1 MSSTELSLV
10 IPADKRLRK
19 NTPILLTL
27 PAACASNHWAVEYRN
42 GQFLPLQQINR
53 DQFATIAPDFEFNC
67 EVEGKLV
74 RLEQAP
80 PDEVRLVPNPEMF
93 GLDIYLGEVLLTR
106 YVYESVPARPYFY
119 PLFAPQGIP
128 ITRNYPMVPDV
139 PGEITDHPH
148 HRSLWIAHGEVN
160 GADNWSEGGNHAK
173 TNHLEFLSLESGTVF
188 GRFVSKSVW
197 ATHDDIP
204 LLEQTL
210 ETIAWNI
217 DTDVRMIDFKI
228 SLEAM
233 AESVLMGDTK
243 EGGILSLRVA
253 TALDG
258 KHGGQITNAYGGVG
272 EAETWGKAANWCDYS
287 GTMGYQPVGVAIF
300 DHPYSFRYPTHW
312 HVRDYGLMT
321 ANPFGYSYFTNNK
334 KNGDHTLRQ
343 GEKLEFS
350 YRMVLHLGDCET
362 GNISQHYLNFVNPP
376 SLSIET
382 R

>member
-210 ETIAWNI
+210 ETIATRPAADLARRLEIPALESLASADAHALKVFGADAKRFTQVVGLASEAPRLASIVDAQTLRDLAQAFSLDDIRIAVSCRPFIPAQDETGLDLDNLAVAARDAGPKLILAWAAE
-217 DTDVRMIDFKI
+217 TSPALRGRVRMMLPKSLLSPDGTPNQPGINHVAGKI
-228 SLEAM
+228 
-233 AESVLMGDTK
+233 VR
-243 EGGILSLRVA
+243 RVA
-253 TALDG
+253 ELL
-258 KHGGQITNAYGGVG
+258 
-272 EAETWGKAANWCDYS
+272 S
-287 GTMGYQPVGVAIF
+287 
-300 DHPYSFRYPTHW
+300 
-312 HVRDYGLMT
+312 
-321 ANPFGYSYFTNNK
+321 
-334 KNGDHTLRQ
+334 
-343 GEKLEFS
+343 
-350 YRMVLHLGDCET
+350 
-362 GNISQHYLNFVNPP
+362 PP
-376 SLSIET
+376 
-382 R
+382 